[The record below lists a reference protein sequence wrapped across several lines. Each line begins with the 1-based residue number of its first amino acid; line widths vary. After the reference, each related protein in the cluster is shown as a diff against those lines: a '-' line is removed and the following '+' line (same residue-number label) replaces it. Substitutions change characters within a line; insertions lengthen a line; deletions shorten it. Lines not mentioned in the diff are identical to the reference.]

1 MKKQLQQ
8 ENLKGGNRMK
18 RLIAIAVAVIL
29 LVSFGT
35 PVLAAPK
42 GIDVNG
48 FHYTLNIV
56 GKKADWSGN
65 GDYDH
70 GSTMFVPANSSELS
84 FTGPDGVTIIDG
96 IKINIGLGADYA
108 ITDGNA
114 YDDGETALVL
124 PKDRYKV
131 FICMKGKPGFAANIK
146 GWIYDSDS
154 DISLMEIGEFS
165 VNRKW
170 ADATDAL
177 LYADL
182 SGLYGAGYEQVYALD
197 LLDGTIVDPDGNS
210 LVIDEY
216 FWSLVSN
223 GAKLIKVRIY
233 PI

>member
-1 MKKQLQQ
+1 
-8 ENLKGGNRMK
+8 MK
-18 RLIAIAVAVIL
+18 RLITLVLVTVL
-29 LVSFGT
+29 LLSFGA
-35 PVLAAPK
+35 PVSAAPK

-48 FHYTLNIV
+48 FHYTLNII

-84 FTGPDGVTIIDG
+84 FIGPDGAPVIDG
-96 IKINIGLGADYA
+96 VKINIGLGSEYA
-108 ITDGNA
+108 VTDGNA
-114 YDDGETALVL
+114 FDDGQTAFQL

-131 FICMKGKPGFAANIK
+131 FIAMRGKPGFAASIK

-154 DISLMEIGEFS
+154 DISLMEIGEFN
-165 VNRKW
+165 VGRKW
-170 ADATDAL
+170 GDATEEL
-177 LYADL
+177 LYVDL
-182 SGLYGAGYEQVYALD
+182 SGIYGAGYEDIYALD
-197 LLDGTIVDPDGNS
+197 LLDGTIVDPDGNP

-216 FWSLVSN
+216 FWSLISN

>member
-1 MKKQLQQ
+1 MKKL
-8 ENLKGGNRMK
+8 LS
-18 RLIAIAVAVIL
+18 LLLATVL
-29 LVSFGT
+29 LVSFAA
-35 PVLAAPK
+35 PVAAAPK

-48 FHYTLNIV
+48 FHYTLNIL

-84 FTGPDGVTIIDG
+84 FIGPDNETIING
-96 IKINIGLGADYA
+96 IKINIGLGQEYA
-108 ITDGNA
+108 VTDGNA
-114 YDDGETALVL
+114 FDDGKTAFQL

-131 FICMKGKPGFAANIK
+131 FIAMRGKPGFDANIK

-154 DISLMEIGEFS
+154 DISLMEIGEFN
-165 VNRKW
+165 VGRKW
-170 ADATDAL
+170 GDATDDL
-177 LYADL
+177 LYVDL
-182 SGLYGAGYEQVYALD
+182 SGIFGAGYENIYTLD
-197 LLDGTIVDPDGNS
+197 LLDGTILDPDGNQ

>member
-1 MKKQLQQ
+1 MKK
-8 ENLKGGNRMK
+8 
-18 RLIAIAVAVIL
+18 LITLTLATVLLLSLAAPVA
-29 LVSFGT
+29 
-35 PVLAAPK
+35 AAPK

-48 FHYTLNIV
+48 FHYTLNIL

-70 GSTMFVPANSSELS
+70 GSTIFVPANSSELS
-84 FTGPDGVTIIDG
+84 FLGPDDETVIEG
-96 IKINIGLGADYA
+96 IKINIGLGPEYA
-108 ITDGNA
+108 VTDGNA
-114 YDDGETALVL
+114 FDDGACSVEL

-131 FICMKGKPGFAANIK
+131 YICMKGKPGFAADIK

-154 DISLMEIGEFS
+154 DISLMEIGSFS
-165 VNRKW
+165 VKRNW
-170 ADATDAL
+170 GDATEEL

-182 SGLYGAGYEQVYALD
+182 SGIYGTGYEEVYALD
-197 LLDGTIVDPDGNS
+197 LLDGTILDPDGNP

-233 PI
+233 PV

>member
-1 MKKQLQQ
+1 MKKILA
-8 ENLKGGNRMK
+8 LF
-18 RLIAIAVAVIL
+18 LATIL
-29 LVSFGT
+29 LISFAA
-35 PVLAAPK
+35 PAMAAPK

-56 GKKADWSGN
+56 GKKADWNAN

-84 FTGPDGVTIIDG
+84 FLAPDGVTEIDG
-96 IKINIGLGADYA
+96 IKINVGLGAEYA
-108 ITDGNA
+108 VTDGNA
-114 YDDGETALVL
+114 FDDGQAAFEL
-124 PKDRYKV
+124 PKDKYKV
-131 FICMKGKPGFAANIK
+131 YICMKGKPGFAADIK

-154 DISLMEIGEFS
+154 DISLMEIGDFNVS
-165 VNRKW
+165 RKW
-170 ADATDAL
+170 TDATGEL

-182 SGLYGAGYEQVYALD
+182 SGIYGTGYEDVYALD
-197 LLDGTIVDPDGNS
+197 LLDGTVLDPDGNP

>member
-1 MKKQLQQ
+1 MVIKEEMRK
-8 ENLKGGNRMK
+8 MK
-18 RLIAIAVAVIL
+18 RLIGAILVTVL
-29 LVSFGT
+29 LVTLAT
-35 PVLAAPK
+35 PVFAAPK

-48 FHYTLNIV
+48 FHYTLNIQ

-70 GSTMFVPANSSELS
+70 GGTMFVPANSSELN
-84 FTGPDGVTIIDG
+84 FTGPDGVTVIDG
-96 IKINIGLGADYA
+96 IKTNVGLGSEYS

-114 YDDGETALVL
+114 FDDGETAFVL

-131 FICMKGKPGFAANIK
+131 FICMRGKPGFAANIK

-154 DISLMEIGEFS
+154 DISLMEIGEFN
-165 VNRKW
+165 VGRKW
-170 ADATDAL
+170 GDATTEL
-177 LYADL
+177 LYVDL
-182 SGLYGAGYEQVYALD
+182 SGIFGAGYENIYALD
-197 LLDGTIVDPDGNS
+197 LLDGTILDPDGNP

-233 PI
+233 PV